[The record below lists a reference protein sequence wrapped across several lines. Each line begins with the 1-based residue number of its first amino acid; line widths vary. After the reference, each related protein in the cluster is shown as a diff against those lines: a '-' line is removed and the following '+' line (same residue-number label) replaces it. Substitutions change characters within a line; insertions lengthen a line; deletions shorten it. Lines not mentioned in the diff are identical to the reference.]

1 MMRSYAF
8 LRVVQEAIMRVYKI
22 ISFSVAIV
30 LIAVLFA
37 GVATVPAA
45 AQYDTMQF
53 RYNAQHTGN
62 YSPVAGSTMSNG
74 NLSQARLNER

>member
-8 LRVVQEAIMRVYKI
+8 LRVVHEAIMRVYKI
-22 ISFSVAIV
+22 ISFSGAIV

-45 AQYDTMQF
+45 AQYDTKQF
-53 RYNAQHTGN
+53 RYNAQHAGN
-62 YSPVAGSTMSNG
+62 YSPVAGSNVSNG